1 MLGLYQVPRPT
12 CIQVSNIGDISEDS
26 LSAYFETKRSGGS
39 GDVDVVIHQD
49 QGCAIV
55 TLDSYE
61 SMSLFYLCSFIS
73 ITQQSKNFVAILAR
87 NKSETRS
94 SRDQLIFFHD

>member
-1 MLGLYQVPRPT
+1 MFVLFLEYRALRRAFSRKHIRGCMLGLYQVPRPT

-39 GDVDVVIHQD
+39 GDVDAVIHRE

-55 TLDSYE
+55 TFDSYE
-61 SMSLFYLCSFIS
+61 SMSLFYLCSYKS
-73 ITQQSKNFVAILAR
+73 IIQ
-87 NKSETRS
+87 
-94 SRDQLIFFHD
+94 